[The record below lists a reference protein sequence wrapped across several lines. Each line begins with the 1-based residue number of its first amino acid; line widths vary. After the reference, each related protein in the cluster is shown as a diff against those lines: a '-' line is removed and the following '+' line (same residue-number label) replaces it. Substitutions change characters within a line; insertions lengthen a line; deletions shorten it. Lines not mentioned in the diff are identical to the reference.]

1 MHKRS
6 RNLFLTRA
14 ADWVCGEDTAAW
26 YNRKYTNLMAKK
38 MYPLV
43 RSYIVNG
50 RSIDRP
56 FTDQHIQLYHYPYR
70 STSQYDSG
78 L

>member
-1 MHKRS
+1 
-6 RNLFLTRA
+6 
-14 ADWVCGEDTAAW
+14 
-26 YNRKYTNLMAKK
+26 MAKK